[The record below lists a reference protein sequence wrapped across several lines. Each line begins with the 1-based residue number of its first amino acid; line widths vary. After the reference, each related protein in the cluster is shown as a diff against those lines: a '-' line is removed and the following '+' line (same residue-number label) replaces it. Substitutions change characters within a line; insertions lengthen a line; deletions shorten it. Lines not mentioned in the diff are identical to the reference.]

1 MHRAGHRPHQL
12 IAPAHGTSLDP
23 MPVPFVLASKSPA
36 RLATLRAAG
45 VEPQVIVSHVD
56 EDAALAAARNSADAG
71 APLAFGDEPSVLAR
85 AKADAVV
92 ATHSPAALV
101 LGCDSMLEFN
111 GEIFGKP
118 HDAVIA
124 RERWRAMRGR
134 SGVLHSGHCLIDNR
148 DGTRTTNNS
157 ASLARAQ
164 GTASTTVHFAD
175 LSDAEIDD
183 YIATGEPLKVAGG
196 FTIDGL
202 GGAYVDRIE
211 GDHHAVVGVSLPLL
225 RRLLHEFDIDFHQLR
240 R

>member
-1 MHRAGHRPHQL
+1 
-12 IAPAHGTSLDP
+12 

-56 EDAALAAARNSADAG
+56 EDAALLQARNRADAVAG
-71 APLAFGDEPSVLAR
+71 LAFGDEPSVLAR

-92 ATHSPAALV
+92 AAHSPAALV
-101 LGCDSMLEFN
+101 LGCDSMLELD

-118 HDAVIA
+118 HSKEVA

-148 DGTRTTNNS
+148 NGATGAGDPAPG
-157 ASLARAQ
+157 AYAQ
-164 GTASTTVHFAD
+164 GQASTTVHFAN
-175 LSDAEIDD
+175 LSDAEIDA

-202 GGAYVDRIE
+202 GGPYVERIE

-225 RRLLHEFDIDFHQLR
+225 RRLLHQFGVNFHQLR

>member
-1 MHRAGHRPHQL
+1 
-12 IAPAHGTSLDP
+12 

-45 VEPQVIVSHVD
+45 VDPIVIVSDVD
-56 EDAALAAARNSADAG
+56 EDAVLVEARTRADAPVALA
-71 APLAFGDEPSVLAR
+71 LGDEPAVLAR

-92 ATHSPAALV
+92 AAHSPAAIV
-101 LGCDSMLEFN
+101 LGCDSMLELD

-118 HDAVIA
+118 HSETQA

-148 DGTRTTNNS
+148 GGSDSPVLVEG
-157 ASLARAQ
+157 Q
-164 GTASTTVHFAD
+164 ASTTVHFAD
-175 LSDAEIDD
+175 LSDAEIDA

-202 GGAYVDRIE
+202 GGPYIERIE
-211 GDHHAVVGVSLPLL
+211 GDPHAVVGVSLPLL
-225 RRLLHEFDIDFHQLR
+225 RKLLHQFGVDFHQLR
-240 R
+240 P

>member
-1 MHRAGHRPHQL
+1 
-12 IAPAHGTSLDP
+12 
-23 MPVPFVLASKSPA
+23 MPVPFVLASESPA

-56 EDAALAAARNSADAG
+56 EDAALAAARNRAG
-71 APLAFGDEPSVLAR
+71 AAAGLTFGDEPSVLAR
-85 AKADAVV
+85 AKADAVI
-92 ATHSPAALV
+92 AAHSPAALV
-101 LGCDSMLEFN
+101 LGCDSMLELD

-118 HDAVIA
+118 HTETQA

-148 DGTRTTNNS
+148 NS
-157 ASLARAQ
+157 ATSKDRAAPPRAQ
-164 GTASTTVHFAD
+164 GTASTTVHFANLND
-175 LSDAEIDD
+175 DEIDN
-183 YIATGEPLKVAGG
+183 YIATREPLKVAGG

-225 RRLLHEFDIDFHQLR
+225 RRLLHEFGIDFHQLR
-240 R
+240 L